1 MKQEK
6 LKDTKKFQKIMT
18 YFKTLHFTILKK
30 FKRNGRRSMKTK
42 PG

>member
-18 YFKTLHFTILKK
+18 YFKTLHFTILKSLK
-30 FKRNGRRSMKTK
+30 EMG
-42 PG
+42 GDL